1 MLADSFATL
10 SQKTPELIDEFSSNC
25 ETQRNLVKNGET
37 LLSKPLYL
45 LFLFYLFFYFKN
57 LDSINGFT
65 SALNTFC
72 SKTMEDTL
80 LTVNNYEGARLEYDA
95 YRFDMEILQNSPQ
108 TDQKKEQLKNL
119 EQELV
124 VYKEKYEKLKSDV
137 LIKTKFLDENRIKV
151 MKKQL
156 VLFQSA
162 TAAYYSNNTA
172 ALEDIMKQFNINS
185 SKLSISS
192 SSTDDIA
199 YKSFLEQKI

>member
-1 MLADSFATL
+1 
-10 SQKTPELIDEFSSNC
+10 
-25 ETQRNLVKNGET
+25 
-37 LLSKPLYL
+37 
-45 LFLFYLFFYFKN
+45 
-57 LDSINGFT
+57 
-65 SALNTFC
+65 
-72 SKTMEDTL
+72 MEDTL

-108 TDQKKEQLKNL
+108 TDQKKEQLKYL
-119 EQELV
+119 EQELL

-151 MKKQL
+151 MRKQL

-162 TAAYYSNNTA
+162 TSAYYSNNTV
-172 ALEDIMKQFNINS
+172 ALEDIMKQFNINN

>member
-95 YRFDMEILQNSPQ
+95 YRFDMEILQLSNHLNI
-108 TDQKKEQLKNL
+108 QKQYNYSLHQYKYQLYLHN
-119 EQELV
+119 
-124 VYKEKYEKLKSDV
+124 YHY
-137 LIKTKFLDENRIKV
+137 
-151 MKKQL
+151 
-156 VLFQSA
+156 
-162 TAAYYSNNTA
+162 
-172 ALEDIMKQFNINS
+172 
-185 SKLSISS
+185 
-192 SSTDDIA
+192 
-199 YKSFLEQKI
+199 

>member
-1 MLADSFATL
+1 
-10 SQKTPELIDEFSSNC
+10 
-25 ETQRNLVKNGET
+25 
-37 LLSKPLYL
+37 
-45 LFLFYLFFYFKN
+45 
-57 LDSINGFT
+57 
-65 SALNTFC
+65 
-72 SKTMEDTL
+72 MEDTL

-119 EQELV
+119 EQELL
-124 VYKEKYEKLKSDV
+124 VYKENYEKLKNDV

-162 TAAYYSNNTA
+162 TAAYYSNNTV
-172 ALEDIMKQFNINS
+172 ALEDIMKQFNINN

>member
-1 MLADSFATL
+1 
-10 SQKTPELIDEFSSNC
+10 
-25 ETQRNLVKNGET
+25 
-37 LLSKPLYL
+37 
-45 LFLFYLFFYFKN
+45 
-57 LDSINGFT
+57 
-65 SALNTFC
+65 
-72 SKTMEDTL
+72 MEDTL

-119 EQELV
+119 EQELL
-124 VYKEKYEKLKSDV
+124 VYKEKYEKLKNDV

-162 TAAYYSNNTA
+162 TAAYYSNNTV
-172 ALEDIMKQFNINS
+172 ALEDIMKQFNINN

>member
-1 MLADSFATL
+1 
-10 SQKTPELIDEFSSNC
+10 
-25 ETQRNLVKNGET
+25 
-37 LLSKPLYL
+37 
-45 LFLFYLFFYFKN
+45 
-57 LDSINGFT
+57 
-65 SALNTFC
+65 
-72 SKTMEDTL
+72 MEDTL

-108 TDQKKEQLKNL
+108 TDQKKEELKNL
-119 EQELV
+119 EQELL

-156 VLFQSA
+156 FLFQSA
-162 TAAYYSNNTA
+162 TAAYYSNNTV
-172 ALEDIMKQFNINS
+172 ALEDIMKQFNINN